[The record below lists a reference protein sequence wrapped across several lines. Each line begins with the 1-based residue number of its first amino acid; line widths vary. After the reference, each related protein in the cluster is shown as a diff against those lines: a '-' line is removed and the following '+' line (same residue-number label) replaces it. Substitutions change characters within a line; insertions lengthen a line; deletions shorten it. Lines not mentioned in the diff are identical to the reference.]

1 MSVMRDGIGRKVKIG
16 AEDFEFMRL
25 PRKYWSIGWGDIRDG
40 EKKNRVAAYLTNR
53 FKPENLSRGDDWL
66 VLIGPTCTGKSV
78 VSAFVAK
85 SFMARSYQVQWLWSH
100 DLQTLVME
108 GHEFDEGLSWQEW
121 ALTCDVL
128 VIDAVGDEM
137 FSGFTGSGV
146 SLIVSGRIE
155 KDLPTIVSTSLS
167 AKELDEKYGRGFSTK
182 LTHNATVITTVC
194 DDPSM
199 TSSCGIRKVDDI

>member
-1 MSVMRDGIGRKVKIG
+1 MSVMRDGIGRKVQIG
-16 AEDFEFMRL
+16 AEDLEFMRL

-40 EKKNRVAAYLTNR
+40 EKKDKVAAYLTSR

-66 VLIGPTCTGKSV
+66 VISGPTCTGKSV

-85 SFMARSYQVQWLWSH
+85 SFMARSFQVQWLWSH

-146 SLIVSGRIE
+146 SLIVNGRIE
-155 KDLPTIVSTSLS
+155 RDLPTIVSTSLTER
-167 AKELDEKYGRGFSTK
+167 ELDDKYGRGFSTK
-182 LTHNATVITTVC
+182 LMHNSTVIVTKS
-194 DDPSM
+194 DS
-199 TSSCGIRKVDDI
+199 GISRVHYGRSTIDEV

>member
-1 MSVMRDGIGRKVKIG
+1 MSVMRDGIGQKVQIG
-16 AEDFEFMRL
+16 TEDFEFMRL

-40 EKKNRVAAYLTNR
+40 EKKNKVAAYLTNR
-53 FKPENLSRGDDWL
+53 FKPENLGRGDDWL

-78 VSAFVAK
+78 VGAFVAK
-85 SFMARSYQVQWLWSH
+85 SFMARSFQVQWLWSH

-128 VIDAVGDEM
+128 VIDALGDEM

-146 SLIVSGRIE
+146 SLIVHGRIE
-155 KDLPTIVSTSLS
+155 RDLPTIVSTRLS
-167 AKELDEKYGRGFSTK
+167 PRELDGKYGRGFSTK
-182 LTHNATVITTVC
+182 LMHSSTVIETTQDGNSGGVYYGKSKI
-194 DDPSM
+194 DE
-199 TSSCGIRKVDDI
+199 I